1 MFKKKLPSTIVI
13 GSLCALLFS
22 GCSTL
27 WPSKPLPA
35 KTEVPVETGSVIVD
49 TGKVVRVSLVARFVV
64 MTFPIGIVPAIDR
77 RLNVYRKGVKVAEIK
92 VTGPQR
98 DTDTVGD
105 ILSGNVEVNDEVR
118 VE

>member
-1 MFKKKLPSTIVI
+1 MI
-13 GSLCALLFS
+13 GFLCALLFT

-35 KTEVPVETGSVIVD
+35 KTEVQVQTGPVIVD

-77 RLNVYRKGVKVAEIK
+77 RLNVYRKGVKVGEVK